1 VPTRVLAITSELPW
15 PLNTGGHLRTYHM
28 LKALSRSGF
37 EVSAAVPV
45 QTYDA
50 GADQALQSAGLR
62 AQQIIVGAR
71 TLAGEAGRAMRA
83 ALRGEPYVFYRRHH
97 WHQVQAF
104 VDQALDNGAADVVYL
119 DHLDSFAYAS
129 KRIDTVTVLDMHNVY
144 STVLSRSATEDRNPV
159 RRALLGIEAARVGR
173 IERRAVAA
181 ADVTFAV
188 SDPDA
193 AAFAAMG
200 ARRVATVPNGVE
212 TAAFSSFPSGRA
224 EATPVLLFV
233 GALSWAPNE
242 AACTYLARRILPT
255 VRTRFPLAE
264 AHLVGRSP
272 TPAIRDLSTTP
283 GVRVFADVPDVGPH
297 LATASTLVVPLMVGG
312 GTRLKILEAFAAG
325 LPVVSSPVGAEGIAC
340 RHEQHLLLAEPE
352 GLAEAVIRLLAT
364 PDLGHR
370 LACEARRLAAST
382 YDWTVVGR
390 AAAEELEAALRRRRT
405 SA

>member
-1 VPTRVLAITSELPW
+1 
-15 PLNTGGHLRTYHM
+15 M